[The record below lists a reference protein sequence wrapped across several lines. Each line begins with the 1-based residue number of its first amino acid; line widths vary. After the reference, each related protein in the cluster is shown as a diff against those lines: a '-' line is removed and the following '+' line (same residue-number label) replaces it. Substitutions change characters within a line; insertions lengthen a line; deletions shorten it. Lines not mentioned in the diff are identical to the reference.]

1 MDIAQLK
8 APAQA
13 TRPPAGKHAPSAGP
27 VAAPKRPSDS
37 LQLSPAATTRQTA
50 SSVAKAVMP
59 NVAAPMRPGNALE
72 LYVDGEQAYKALN
85 QVVDSAKTRIDFEFF
100 AFHDD
105 TTGRA
110 MADKLIAKAKSGVQ
124 VNLLID
130 FLNYRKSKE
139 LMERMSAG
147 GVNVRSFVDGYK
159 QPWLHVNSLT
169 DHRKVALVDGKV
181 AVSGGMNIGEPYEKN
196 WHDLMFKV
204 EGPTVQD
211 YYRYFEQNWA
221 KSKGSSLR
229 PLTLDTSVHGGHA
242 AQVAVTT
249 PTEQEIRKSTIAAYD
264 SAKTSILAQSPYF
277 IDDEVIAAL
286 TRAAKR
292 GVNVQVIIPGKGDN
306 PFVDI
311 MNADVRKYFVE
322 AGIKVHQYDTK
333 NPAIEGHDH
342 ALDRFNHGKVAV
354 VDGQYVMIGTANAD
368 NRSMAIS
375 REINLHVDSP
385 EFAKEVTTRVF
396 EHDFN
401 TRAPRRTEEG
411 SILYP
416 LIDRVPSLSK
426 IRELF

>member
-1 MDIAQLK
+1 MAIAQLK
-8 APAQA
+8 APAQPV
-13 TRPPAGKHAPSAGP
+13 RPQTAKSPPKVGPSA
-27 VAAPKRPSDS
+27 APRRPSDS
-37 LQLSPAATTRQTA
+37 LQLSLEATKRQA
-50 SSVAKAVMP
+50 PSSVAGAVNP
-59 NVAAPMRPGNALE
+59 NVAAPMRPGNSLE
-72 LYVDGEQAYKALN
+72 LYVDGKQAYAALN
-85 QVVDSAKTRIDFEFF
+85 RVVDSARTRIDFEFF

-105 TTGRA
+105 ATGRA

-124 VNLLID
+124 VNLLLD
-130 FLNYRKSKE
+130 FLNYRKSKD

-147 GVNVRSFVDGYK
+147 GVNVRAFVDGHEY
-159 QPWLHVNSLT
+159 PWIHVNSLT

-211 YYRYFEQNWA
+211 YYRYFEQNWS
-221 KSKGSSLR
+221 KSKGAALR
-229 PLTLDTSVHGGHA
+229 PLTLDTSVRGRHS

-264 SAKTSILAQSPYF
+264 SAKTSIMAQSPYF

-292 GVNVQVIIPGKGDN
+292 GVDVHVIIPGKGDN

-333 NPAIEGHDH
+333 NPAIKGHDH

-385 EFAKEVTTRVF
+385 EFAKEVTARVF

-401 TRAPRRTEEG
+401 TRAPRRTEQG

-416 LIDRVPSLSK
+416 LVDRVPALSK